1 MPMYNL
7 IEYSDNYSKTS
18 ESLWQYYKDD
28 PNNNIARSE
37 SFKHKVKIIWKTPDH
52 WNTKDVEIL
61 PSNQQQIKEQT
72 KFTYSPLGKALEKQ
86 IKILEYQR
94 EKQIKAIQDQREVRT
109 IKKYSYDITDTTFI
123 SK

>member
-1 MPMYNL
+1 MYNL

-18 ESLWQYYKDD
+18 GSLWQYYKDD

-37 SFKHKVKIIWKTPDH
+37 SFKHKVKIIEKTPDDG
-52 WNTKDVEIL
+52 NTKDVEIL

-72 KFTYSPLGKALEKQ
+72 KFTDSPFGKAFEKQ
-86 IKILEYQR
+86 IKILEYKG
-94 EKQIKAIQDQREVRT
+94 EKQMKAIQDQRQVRT
-109 IKKYSYDITDTTFI
+109 IKKYSYDNTDTTFI